1 MTKQDPTVVALK
13 AAFFERY
20 AIQLN
25 ARIAGGSQ
33 RDCLVLVVP
42 DFRKRVEVDRAQ
54 LVEIGI
60 WLEAQGYYLC
70 EDYGRVGLLASP
82 SGWTC
87 WHGGASV
94 KVRRCPDRSNEM
106 TN

>member
-1 MTKQDPTVVALK
+1 MTKQALHVVALK
-13 AAFFERY
+13 KAFFDRY

-25 ARIAGGSQ
+25 VRIAGGSQ

-42 DFRKRVEVDRAQ
+42 EFRKLPEVDRVQ
-54 LVEIGI
+54 LVDIGI
-60 WLEAQGYYLC
+60 WLEAQGYYSC

-94 KVRRCPDRSNEM
+94 KVRYCLDRL
-106 TN
+106 TK

>member
-1 MTKQDPTVVALK
+1 MTKQAPRVVSLK
-13 AAFFERY
+13 TAFFERY
-20 AIQLN
+20 GIQLN
-25 ARIAGGSQ
+25 ARMAGGAQ
-33 RDCLVLVVP
+33 RDCLVLAVP
-42 DFRKRVEVDRAQ
+42 EFRKRSEIDRSQ
-54 LVEIGI
+54 LIDIGI

-87 WHGGASV
+87 WNAGVSV
-94 KVRRCPDRSNEM
+94 KVRHCTDAI

>member
-1 MTKQDPTVVALK
+1 MTKQAAHVVALK

-20 AIQLN
+20 GFSIN

-33 RDCLVLVVP
+33 RDCLVLAVP
-42 DFRKRVEVDRAQ
+42 NFRQRAEVDRA
-54 LVEIGI
+54 LLIEIGI

-87 WHGGASV
+87 WNAGVSV
-94 KVRRCPDRSNEM
+94 KVRRWPGQ
-106 TN
+106 

>member
-1 MTKQDPTVVALK
+1 MTKQEPHVVALK

-33 RDCLVLVVP
+33 RDCLVLAVP
-42 DFRKRVEVDRAQ
+42 EFRKRSEIDRSQ
-54 LVEIGI
+54 LISIGI
-60 WLEAQGYYLC
+60 WLEAQGYFLC

-87 WHGGASV
+87 WNAGVSV
-94 KVRRCPDRSNEM
+94 KVRYCPRPI
-106 TN
+106 TI

>member
-1 MTKQDPTVVALK
+1 MTRQDPHVVALK
-13 AAFFERY
+13 AAFFDRY

-33 RDCLVLVVP
+33 RDCLVLAVP
-42 DFRKRVEVDRAQ
+42 EFRKSTEIDRSQ
-54 LVEIGI
+54 LVNIGI
-60 WLEAQGYYLC
+60 WLESQGYYLC

-87 WHGGASV
+87 WNAGVSV
-94 KVRRCPDRSNEM
+94 KVRYCPGLL
-106 TN
+106 TK

>member
-1 MTKQDPTVVALK
+1 MTKQAPHVVALK
-13 AAFFERY
+13 AAFFKRFEMQ
-20 AIQLN
+20 IN

-33 RDCLVLVVP
+33 RDCLVLAVP
-42 DFRKRVEVDRAQ
+42 EFRQRPEIDRA
-54 LVEIGI
+54 LLIDIGI
-60 WLEAQGYYLC
+60 WLESRGYYLC

-87 WHGGASV
+87 WNAGVSV
-94 KVRRCPDRSNEM
+94 KVRFWPDPAGI

>member
-1 MTKQDPTVVALK
+1 MTKQAPHVVALK
-13 AAFFERY
+13 VAFFERY

-33 RDCLVLVVP
+33 RDCLVLAVP
-42 DFRKRVEVDRAQ
+42 AFRKRAEVDRSQ
-54 LVEIGI
+54 LIDIGI

-87 WHGGASV
+87 WNAGVSV
-94 KVRRCPDRSNEM
+94 KVRLCPEPI
-106 TN
+106 TK

>member
-1 MTKQDPTVVALK
+1 MTKQEPHVVALK

-25 ARIAGGSQ
+25 ARIAGGAE
-33 RDCLVLVVP
+33 RDCLVLAVP
-42 DFRKRVEVDRAQ
+42 EFRKRPEIDRA
-54 LVEIGI
+54 LLIEIGI
-60 WLEAQGYYLC
+60 WLEAQGYFLC

-87 WHGGASV
+87 WNAGVSV
-94 KVRRCPDRSNEM
+94 KVRYRPKE
-106 TN
+106 

>member
-1 MTKQDPTVVALK
+1 MTKQAPHVVALK

-25 ARIAGGSQ
+25 ARIAGGSP
-33 RDCLVLVVP
+33 RDCLVLAVP
-42 DFRKRVEVDRAQ
+42 AFRKRVEIDRSQ
-54 LVEIGI
+54 LIDIGI
-60 WLEAQGYYLC
+60 WLESQGYYLC

-87 WHGGASV
+87 WNAGVSV
-94 KVRRCPDRSNEM
+94 KVRRCLEPI
-106 TN
+106 TK

>member
-1 MTKQDPTVVALK
+1 MTKQAPHVVALK

-33 RDCLVLVVP
+33 RDCLVLAVP
-42 DFRKRVEVDRAQ
+42 AFRKRVEIERSQ
-54 LVEIGI
+54 LIDIGI
-60 WLEAQGYYLC
+60 WLEAQDYYLC

-87 WHGGASV
+87 WNAGVSV
-94 KVRRCPDRSNEM
+94 KVRYWPVPI
-106 TN
+106 TK